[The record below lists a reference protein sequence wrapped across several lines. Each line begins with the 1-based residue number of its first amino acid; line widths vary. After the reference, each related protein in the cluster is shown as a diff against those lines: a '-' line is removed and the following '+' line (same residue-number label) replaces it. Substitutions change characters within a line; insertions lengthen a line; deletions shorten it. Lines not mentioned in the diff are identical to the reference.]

1 MSKKWL
7 MLFFLFLLIFHGYS
21 YGSEIKKDASPD
33 YYTLVKQLKSNDK
46 SVDFTA
52 LRYSYAKTADY
63 NPYGRDDKE
72 RNAMLEALNNGEFE
86 KAIKHAQAV
95 LEKNY
100 VDMDAHFV
108 CRIAYRETKNT
119 EKQRLHE
126 FVVKGLLDSIY
137 DSGNGQTPET
147 AFVVINTDE
156 EYFFLKMYGFNVIK
170 TSLVKINARNYDKM
184 EVEERK
190 TGEKVKIYFN
200 VDMPFNWLTNQMG
213 KKK

>member
-33 YYTLVKQLKSNDK
+33 YNTLVKQLKSNDK

-52 LRYSYAKTADY
+52 LRYSYTKTADY
-63 NPYGRDDKE
+63 NPYSPDDKK
-72 RNAMLEALNNGEFE
+72 RAMFEALNNGEFE

-119 EKQRLHE
+119 EKQRFHE

-137 DSGNGQTPET
+137 DSGNGQTTET
-147 AFVVINTDE
+147 AFVVISTDE
-156 EYFFLKMYGFNVIK
+156 EYFFLRAYGFNVIK
-170 TSLVKINARNYDKM
+170 QSLVKINDRNYDKID
-184 EVEERK
+184 VEERK
-190 TGEKVKIYFN
+190 SGEKIIVYFN
-200 VDMPFNWLTNQMG
+200 VDMPFNWLNKQF
-213 KKK
+213 KK

>member
-33 YYTLVKQLKSNDK
+33 YNTLVKQLKSNDK
-46 SVDFTA
+46 LVDFTA
-52 LRYSYAKTADY
+52 LRYSYTKTADY
-63 NPYGRDDKE
+63 NPYSPDDKK
-72 RNAMLEALNNGEFE
+72 RAMFEALDNGEFE

-119 EKQRLHE
+119 EKQRFHE
-126 FVVKGLLDSIY
+126 FVVKGLADSIY

-147 AFVVINTDE
+147 AFVVISTDE
-156 EYFFLKMYGFNVIK
+156 EYFFLKIYGFKVIYQR
-170 TSLVKINARNYDKM
+170 LVKINALNYDEM

-190 TGEKVKIYFN
+190 TGEKVKFYFN